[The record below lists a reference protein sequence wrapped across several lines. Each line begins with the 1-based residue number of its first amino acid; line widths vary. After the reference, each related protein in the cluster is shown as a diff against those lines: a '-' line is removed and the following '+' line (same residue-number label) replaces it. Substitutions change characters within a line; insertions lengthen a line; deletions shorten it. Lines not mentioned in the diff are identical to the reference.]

1 MKVKYYNSSFK
12 LDTLPLDAIHVID
25 DWCSPGLW
33 QRFNNAL
40 SVTDRWSFDNDVTY
54 ADGETTE
61 ITWIMRLFKKWM
73 KPAGNYVEFSR
84 PVIEQMCSDFGVE
97 FEQFDFAGIN
107 GQTQGLQGT
116 IHVDSFRAKNISFLW
131 HCNTEWQ
138 SEWGGSFRV
147 YQKDTLDKGHR
158 GFSQELVDNYQIAEI
173 KYKPN
178 RLIIID
184 GSYPH
189 SADAPTPESKYA
201 FRKTFVARG
210 NVAKLVDKN
219 Q

>member
-25 DWCSPGLW
+25 DWCPPELW
-33 QRFNNAL
+33 QRFNNVLEKTA
-40 SVTDRWSFDNDVTY
+40 RWNFDNDVTY

-61 ITWIMRLFKKWM
+61 ITWGMSLFKKWM
-73 KPAGNYVEFSR
+73 KPVGDYAEFSR
-84 PVIEQMCSDFGVE
+84 PVIEQMCNDFGVE
-97 FEQFDFAGIN
+97 FEQFDYAGIN

-131 HCNTEWQ
+131 HCNPEWQ

-173 KYKPN
+173 EYKPN
-178 RLIIID
+178 RLIIVD

-201 FRKTFVARG
+201 FRRTFVARG